1 MLYQSAIYLKL
12 IWLAENGPK
21 FLRRRGAEPPD
32 VKEAA
37 AASSTNY
44 LRRFVNDPLGLILSS
59 ELYIL
64 KP

>member
-1 MLYQSAIYLKL
+1 
-12 IWLAENGPK
+12 
-21 FLRRRGAEPPD
+21 LRRRGAEPPD

-64 KP
+64 KL